1 MDINNLIIENIAN
14 PHELERMFRK
24 DPKAFKKSFSYAWE
38 QNPDSQVL
46 AVWYERL
53 HFKETANTEKASLLQ
68 KGFLFMGILAIL
80 AGIST
85 RIIFHFV
92 EQQAIA
98 PINLAFGILPFIAA
112 YFVYNN
118 TPKKSVLY
126 TLASLFLI
134 SGFYLNMLPLNDKDS
149 IILAYLHLP
158 IFLWVLIR
166 ACIYRK

>member
-1 MDINNLIIENIAN
+1 MTIIRGGITVDINNLIIKNIAN
-14 PHELERMFRK
+14 PHELERMFRE
-24 DPKAFKKSFSYAWE
+24 DPKAFKKSFSHAWE

-53 HFKETANTEKASLLQ
+53 NFKETAHTEKASLLQ

-112 YFVYNN
+112 YFVYKNK
-118 TPKKSVLY
+118 PQKKVLY
-126 TLASLFLI
+126 TLALLFLI
-134 SGFYLNMLPLNDKDS
+134 SGFVS
-149 IILAYLHLP
+149 
-158 IFLWVLIR
+158 
-166 ACIYRK
+166 